1 MNNFKEDQAYK
12 QARKR
17 VKEIKAFYYHLTCYC
32 TVIPILIIVN
42 LVYTPDYYWFPFS
55 MGGWG
60 LGLFFHSMEAFKYN
74 PFFPKDWQ
82 ERKMKQFLDEEKKQE
97 FKFKK

>member
-12 QARKR
+12 QARRR
-17 VKEIKAFYYHLTCYC
+17 VREIKAFYYHLTCYC

-42 LVYTPDYYWFPFS
+42 LVYTPEYYWFPFS
-55 MGGWG
+55 MCGWG

-74 PFFPKDWQ
+74 PFFPKDW
-82 ERKMKQFLDEEKKQE
+82 EARKMKQFLDEEKKQE
-97 FKFKK
+97 LKFKK